1 MFREKN
7 EALDM
12 QTGSNHQT
20 TVLNE
25 DASFEGKL
33 DFEGNVLING
43 KFKGEIYST
52 GELTIGQSGMV
63 EGKIEIGTIHIFG
76 EIRGNILAKEKIEI
90 NSPAIVRGDIIAPS
104 LIIKEGAVF
113 EGNCSMGDV
122 ANRKSRGSD
131 KVIEFNKVAKAE
143 EY

>member
-7 EALDM
+7 EALEL
-12 QTGSNHQT
+12 QGVNHQT

-33 DFEGNVLING
+33 DFEGNVLVNG

-52 GELTIGQSGMV
+52 GELTIGQTGVV
-63 EGKIEIGTIHIFG
+63 EGKIEIGVIHIFG
-76 EIRGNILAKEKIEI
+76 EVRGNILAKEKIEI
-90 NSPAIVRGDIIAPS
+90 NSPAIVRGDIVAPS

-113 EGNCSMGDV
+113 EGNCSMGDL
-122 ANRKSRGSD
+122 AARKAHGTD
-131 KVIEFNKVAKAE
+131 KVVEFNKMQKAE
-143 EY
+143 EF